1 MMARSKVDKL
11 SERPDG
17 QNTSSIMTF
26 KGPDE
31 ALNGAL
37 IGTEEEINSRLEV
50 LKENGVGYILLVDAG
65 GGLKHLEKFA
75 KSIMPN
81 HI

>member
-1 MMARSKVDKL
+1 MVARSKVDQL
-11 SERPDG
+11 SQRPDG
-17 QNTSSIMTF
+17 RNESSIMSF

-37 IGTEEEINSRLEV
+37 IGTEEEIHDRLNK

-65 GGLKHLEKFA
+65 GGIEHLRLFA
-75 KSIMPN
+75 KKIMPTY
-81 HI
+81 H